1 ERVPEVPIEVMYS
14 KEADLGLLGG
24 EGIVKGYVNSRKYFQ
39 ADWPFSR
46 PKYFFPE
53 LKKALRQTL
62 ALFDEHHCLDGY
74 ILKTPVQDLKSQ
86 LALQLCREMLLTL
99 LIKKRTCRNEAHRSE
114 IRKKYTDC
122 VTMSPDEAEWF
133 GFSTM
138 DALT

>member
-1 ERVPEVPIEVMYS
+1 MYS
-14 KEADLGLLGG
+14 KEADLGLW
-24 EGIVKGYVNSRKYFQ
+24 GIVKGYVNSRKYFQ
-39 ADWPFSR
+39 ADWPR

-62 ALFDEHHCLDGY
+62 ALFDERHCLDGY

-99 LIKKRTCRNEAHRSE
+99 LVKKRTCRNEADRSE
-114 IRKKYTDC
+114 MRKKYTDC
-122 VTMSPDEAEWF
+122 VTMSPEEAEWF